1 MTWAMGQARERTTV
15 ISGFHSPLEQSVLK
29 VLMTAGT
36 PCVIVIARD
45 LAHASVPSEWIDA
58 ARNGKIAIVSMND
71 NSRRL
76 TGDVAARRNHWIVE
90 HAERV
95 VIAHASPGGGLV
107 GQALQWQQH
116 NRDIEFL
123 G

>member
-1 MTWAMGQARERTTV
+1 MGQAREKTTV

-29 VLMTAGT
+29 VLMTAGI

-58 ARNGKIAIVSMND
+58 ARNCKIAIVSMND

-76 TGDVAARRNHWIVE
+76 TGELANKRNYWIAE
-90 HAERV
+90 HAERI
-95 VIAHASPGGGLV
+95 VIAHASPGGGLAS
-107 GQALQWQQH
+107 QALQWQQD